1 MQVQGKPK
9 LYSDVNKKMEESY
22 YNYEIFEI

>member
-9 LYSDVNKKMEESY
+9 LYSDVNKKME
-22 YNYEIFEI
+22 